1 MNIEELIEMGSCDS
15 EELMSLTVMINRE
28 FLVIC
33 YEKGMMQ
40 IWGLSSIADGE
51 DGGAVQKDV

>member
-1 MNIEELIEMGSCDS
+1 MGSCDS

-40 IWGLSSIADGE
+40 IWGLRSIADGE

>member
-40 IWGLSSIADGE
+40 IWGLRSIADGE